1 MSLEVAQIGSAEA
14 GVCPSSPGTPFAS
27 VCMRLLLFVLCL
39 APPTARQNL
48 PDSPRTVSNALSFPP
63 ISSSFS
69 DPICL
74 AVGKSQGGR
83 VSKATSSSLRP
94 YRLGVWPRNG
104 SRLGPAGRL
113 HAPLQ
118 PRHWH
123 SVRLWPKWF
132 CDPHTETKRP
142 PGVFACDEIDTCGI
156 FVTGQNTQALQIA
169 RDEGT
174 GDLPGRQAF

>member
-1 MSLEVAQIGSAEA
+1 MISPEVAQIGSAEA
-14 GVCPSSPGTPFAS
+14 GVGPSSPGTPSAS
-27 VCMRLLLFVLCL
+27 VCMRLLLFVPCL

-83 VSKATSSSLRP
+83 VSKATSSLSRP
-94 YRLGVWPRNG
+94 HRLGVWPRNG
-104 SRLGPAGRL
+104 LRLGQAGHL
-113 HAPLQ
+113 HTPLQ
-118 PRHWH
+118 PRRWH

-132 CDPHTETKRP
+132 TETRRP
-142 PGVFACDEIDTCGI
+142 PRVFACDEIDTYGI
-156 FVTGQNTQALQIA
+156 LVTGQDTQALQIA
-169 RDEGT
+169 RGNEGT
-174 GDLPGRQAF
+174 GDLPGRQAC